1 MKGKAMKIAA
11 NFKGSRQEPGLQIN
25 FSITRATPLLT
36 RLGFWAALTLSTMNI
51 LYMLMVLVSLATDT
65 SNLQLLSAL
74 PVLVALPAFMALLV
88 TLHYYAPEEKK
99 PLTQLAL
106 LNGVAYVVLAGF
118 TYFVQVTVIRQNLLK
133 VQYQNYVMFDL
144 QNQDSIAAVTDM
156 AGYFFLGLALLC
168 LVPLFAKSADRLE
181 RWIGR
186 LVLVAGGAGLVAAS
200 SFIADWQTIRYLA
213 LVLLCPLLLFS
224 AILLVFF
231 FRQGE

>member
-1 MKGKAMKIAA
+1 MKIAA